1 MISRVLT
8 RCAAIVNC
16 RWAHATECTDNG
28 FTIDLTTTPDAARL
42 LKWEEEKD
50 AYVHGYW
57 QWDCIKSWED
67 SIAVDGC
74 QLLSADKKKKK
85 KGSEKKVA

>member
-8 RCAAIVNC
+8 RCAAIVDC

-57 QWDCIKSWED
+57 QWDW
-67 SIAVDGC
+67 
-74 QLLSADKKKKK
+74 ADCY
-85 KGSEKKVA
+85 GKVMKVHKLGASMIRLACL